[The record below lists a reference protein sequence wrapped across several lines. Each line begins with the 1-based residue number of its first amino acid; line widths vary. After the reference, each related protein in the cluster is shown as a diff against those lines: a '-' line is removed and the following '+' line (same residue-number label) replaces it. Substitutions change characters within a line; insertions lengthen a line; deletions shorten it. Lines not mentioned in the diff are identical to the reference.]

1 MLGLAV
7 ISAAGICAIKKG
19 VFGKVIKKPDKLYH
33 MTSLENYNSILN
45 DGFIRKSSA
54 DLGNG
59 ISGVFISDMT
69 SLKNKCPES
78 ALKRM
83 VNFYR
88 GNSSGKIA
96 ILEFDVS
103 EIGDVSRLKWR
114 PIWLREIP
122 DSGNYSKA
130 KFQKVLLIF
139 DDFTSKRLKHLH
151 KKPLEFI
158 YPDTIQASKIKSV
171 KIVDVSALNEN
182 RFVENFWKNIENQK

>member
-59 ISGVFISDMT
+59 ISGVFISDMN

-103 EIGDVSRLKWR
+103 EIGDASRLKWR

-122 DSGNYSKA
+122 DSGNY
-130 KFQKVLLIF
+130 QTWNTF

-151 KKPLEFI
+151 KKPLEFF